1 MCVHACKSLWV
12 HVWQGFVPFE
22 TMPAGWAHTFSGS
35 PVIALLGP
43 CLWLW
48 ARLHHSLSF
57 SLALWP
63 SSFFFLFFF
72 FLPSVPLF
80 SPCMAHY
87 GWSPPAQSGNCL
99 SVCLHAQHTQTHTQP
114 HSNSAVFRA
123 ACRFVGLCTICYKTA
138 LLILFGQ
145 EVETIVLSHFFLL
158 FSWWKQTVSRLC
170 CGCQSTIFHKALA
183 LQP

>member
-12 HVWQGFVPFE
+12 HVWQGFVLFE

-48 ARLHHSLSF
+48 ARLHHSLSLSPLLFGLRPFF
-57 SLALWP
+57 S
-63 SSFFFLFFF
+63 LFFF
-72 FLPSVPLF
+72 FALSSTFLPLHGSLWLIPTC
-80 SPCMAHY
+80 PI
-87 GWSPPAQSGNCL
+87 WEL

-158 FSWWKQTVSRLC
+158 FSWWKQTVSRPC

>member
-1 MCVHACKSLWV
+1 MSTCLAGLCAVWNYAC
-12 HVWQGFVPFE
+12 G
-22 TMPAGWAHTFSGS
+22 
-35 PVIALLGP
+35 LGP
-43 CLWLW
+43 HLLWISCNCSFGALSL
-48 ARLHHSLSF
+48 ALSPSPSLSLSF

-72 FLPSVPLF
+72 FCPQF
-80 SPCMAHY
+80 HF
-87 GWSPPAQSGNCL
+87 SPPAWLIMADPHLPNLGI
-99 SVCLHAQHTQTHTQP
+99 VCLPARTTHTNTHT

>member
-1 MCVHACKSLWV
+1 MSTCLAGLCAVWNYAC
-12 HVWQGFVPFE
+12 G
-22 TMPAGWAHTFSGS
+22 
-35 PVIALLGP
+35 LGP
-43 CLWLW
+43 HLLWISCNCSFGALSL
-48 ARLHHSLSF
+48 ALSPSPSLSLSF

-72 FLPSVPLF
+72 FALSSTFLPLHGSLWLIPTC
-80 SPCMAHY
+80 PI
-87 GWSPPAQSGNCL
+87 WEL
-99 SVCLHAQHTQTHTQP
+99 SVCLHAQHTQTHT

>member
-1 MCVHACKSLWV
+1 MSTCLAGLCAVWNYAC
-12 HVWQGFVPFE
+12 G
-22 TMPAGWAHTFSGS
+22 
-35 PVIALLGP
+35 LGP
-43 CLWLW
+43 HLLWISCNCSFGALSL
-48 ARLHHSLSF
+48 ALSPSPSLSLSF